1 MNSKLLEIIACP
13 RCQGRLQ
20 YDEQQQQLICRFE
33 HLAYPIKQGIPVLL
47 AEQAIPLD
55 HIEQENK

>member
-20 YDEQQQQLICRFE
+20 YDEQHQRLICRFE

-47 AEQAIPLD
+47 AEQAISLD
-55 HIEQENK
+55 NEQEEK